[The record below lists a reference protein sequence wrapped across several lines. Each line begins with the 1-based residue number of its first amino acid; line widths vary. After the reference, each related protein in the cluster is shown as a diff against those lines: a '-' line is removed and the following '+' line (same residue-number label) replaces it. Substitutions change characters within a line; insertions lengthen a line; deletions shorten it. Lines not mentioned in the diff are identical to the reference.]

1 VFALSWP
8 EQGLHTLGS
17 PPIIGKSSRI
27 LAGFQG
33 AVIRTAEAGN
43 VALALTHTFPS
54 RSSIVPLASTAG
66 SLLRAAGFLV
76 KSFHRGSQDFAV
88 CGSGGGEGLFS
99 VDGEENEARKT

>member
-1 VFALSWP
+1 M
-8 EQGLHTLGS
+8 GLHTLSS

-33 AVIRTAEAGN
+33 AVIRTTEAGN

-54 RSSIVPLASTAG
+54 RSSIVPLTSTAG
-66 SLLRAAGFLV
+66 SLLGAAGFLV
-76 KSFHRGSQDFAV
+76 KSFHGGSQDFTDF
-88 CGSGGGEGLFS
+88 GSGGRGGQGLFS